1 MAASAIGL
9 VKAGIHVEVFEQ
21 APKFE
26 QVGAGVN
33 IGEAYAP
40 NCLLPVLTPTP
51 TGPNALLPLE
61 QLGVLE
67 AVLAQADEPRLTMRP
82 FRFIS
87 GFAAHDIIYDVNSFI
102 FCYPATPDDVG
113 LAMPTFLEALVPML
127 DPRLIHFNKRCVSV
141 ASSPYNSH
149 TLHFADGTFYEAD
162 VIVGADGIKSVVRDF
177 VSGVSV
183 PPAFSNSVLY
193 RAVVPIEP
201 LKAAGIKTDITRPL
215 CWVGANKLNI
225 GVFSREPN
233 VPIGSV
239 DVQSPWAQNAFQEE
253 MLNDYSGWGEDAI
266 ILLKSM
272 KDVSKWYLHF
282 LHPLLDSYVRQRVVL
297 VGDAAVLQAYDKI
310 RVLRANTVHKMS
322 TMAGDIYEGRGTGG
336 GTIRDQLEGIWEP
349 IWHHDLKEEVKRAV
363 ASVYGRKGYL

>member
-26 QVGAGVN
+26 EVGAGVH
-33 IGEAYAP
+33 IGEAHAP
-40 NCLLPVLTPTP
+40 NCLLLVLTPTP

-82 FRFIS
+82 FRYIS
-87 GFAAHDIIYDVNSFI
+87 GFAAHDIIYDVKP
-102 FCYPATPDDVG
+102 PA
-113 LAMPTFLEALVPML
+113 FLDALVPML

-141 ASSPYNSH
+141 ASSPSSSH

-177 VSGVSV
+177 VSGQSV
-183 PPAFSNSVLY
+183 APAFSNSVVY
-193 RAVVPIEP
+193 RAVIPIEP

-215 CWVGANKLNI
+215 CWVGANT
-225 GVFSREPN
+225 
-233 VPIGSV
+233 
-239 DVQSPWAQNAFQEE
+239 EE

-282 LHPLLDSYVRQRVVL
+282 LHPLLDSYIRQRVVL
-297 VGDAAVLQAYDKI
+297 VGDAAHAMLPHLGSGVGQGFEDVYALCSLLRDARKRDLDAALQAYDKI
-310 RVLRANTVHKMS
+310 RVPRANTVHKMS

-336 GTIRDQLEGIWEP
+336 GTIRDQLEGIREP